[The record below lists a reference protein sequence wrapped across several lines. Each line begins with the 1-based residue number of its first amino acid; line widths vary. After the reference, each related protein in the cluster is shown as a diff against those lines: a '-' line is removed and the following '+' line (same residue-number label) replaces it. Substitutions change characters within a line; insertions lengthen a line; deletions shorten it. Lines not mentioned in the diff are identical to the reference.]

1 MSHSRLQAHNAVY
14 VLFEITLLS
23 LLISAAQKH
32 FPLQFLLLY
41 GFSLGWSLA
50 LGKGRESGAQR
61 FRWDGGEI
69 WWHFRVMQKLC

>member
-14 VLFEITLLS
+14 VLFEIALLS

-41 GFSLGWSLA
+41 GFSFGWSLV
-50 LGKGRESGAQR
+50 LGKGKRE
-61 FRWDGGEI
+61 GE
-69 WWHFRVMQKLC
+69 RGPAV